1 METAYA
7 HASLMLA
14 HDRRVLDVPLE
25 ERPQSRTSERIAW
38 AKTILPVI
46 NQSVR
51 DAHAQLHTGHQGIRS
66 ISPTRRSLGAKS
78 GTVKCLTK
86 MVTQK
91 YVTRFAMQAAEAT
104 TALAIV
110 GRLHDKAKIER
121 NTLIALRSLMSRR
134 GRLIGFVELGLE
146 AD

>member
-1 METAYA
+1 
-7 HASLMLA
+7 
-14 HDRRVLDVPLE
+14 
-25 ERPQSRTSERIAW
+25 
-38 AKTILPVI
+38 
-46 NQSVR
+46 
-51 DAHAQLHTGHQGIRS
+51 
-66 ISPTRRSLGAKS
+66 
-78 GTVKCLTK
+78 
-86 MVTQK
+86 
-91 YVTRFAMQAAEAT
+91 MQAAEAT